1 MSESMTWEDKMTG
14 KMRIATATSIFPV
27 ISKELDNDTTAI
39 ENLRLNVLGFNQEV
53 HRFLRNATLR
63 DFDKWKNENF
73 DKIKRGEGCI
83 GQTYYG
89 ELFKRLKEYIDADYS
104 MLESRNCEYFRPLV
118 YFLSDG
124 DPEGEDLSYVKN
136 QYRALVTQQG
146 QKERWNPSIFCIGIG
161 DELTFQKIRKYAAGK
176 VRTKGNKYQI
186 DNGNMAFV
194 VRKGQNVEDALGDL
208 NHLVLKVIK
217 DSLGTGK
224 SNFSGFNSNV
234 FMQKIRRKMETEEVN
249 HKS

>member
-1 MSESMTWEDKMTG
+1 MPKIMTIYLVIDMSESMTWNDKLTG
-14 KMRIATATSIFPV
+14 KMRIDTATSIFPV
-27 ISKELDNDTTAI
+27 ISKELENDATAI

-63 DFDKWKNENF
+63 DFDKWKNENL

-104 MLESRNCEYFRPLV
+104 MLESKNCEYFRPLV

-124 DPEGEDLSYVKN
+124 IPEGEDASYLRN

-146 QKERWNPSIFCIGIG
+146 RRERWNPSIFCIGMG
-161 DELTFQKIRKYAAGK
+161 DELSFTRIREYAAGK
-176 VRTKGNKYQI
+176 VRTQGNRYQI
-186 DNGNMAFV
+186 GNGNMAFV
-194 VRKGQNVEDALGDL
+194 VRKGQNA
-208 NHLVLKVIK
+208 
-217 DSLGTGK
+217 SLL
-224 SNFSGFNSNV
+224 S
-234 FMQKIRRKMETEEVN
+234 
-249 HKS
+249 